1 MPPSSICSETLLIG
15 RAGGRQPFNT
25 VFPLLNS
32 NKEEDLV
39 QFRSAL
45 LAPLVSTGH
54 SPTKSV
60 EVSSSLILSA
70 VFDSEILGALPDM

>member
-32 NKEEDLV
+32 NKEEDI
-39 QFRSAL
+39 A
-45 LAPLVSTGH
+45 VSVVLI
-54 SPTKSV
+54 SV
-60 EVSSSLILSA
+60 PQRLCRSSSEYRSFAHKIGCSKFI
-70 VFDSEILGALPDM
+70 VDIICCFR